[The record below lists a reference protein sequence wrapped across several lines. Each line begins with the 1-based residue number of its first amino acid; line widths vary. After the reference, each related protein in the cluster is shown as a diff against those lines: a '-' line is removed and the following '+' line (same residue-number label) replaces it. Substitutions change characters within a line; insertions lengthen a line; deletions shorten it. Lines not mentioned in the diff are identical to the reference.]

1 MKNIGVEL
9 LSSFAH
15 VPFRGSAKAA
25 GLDLFTPFMF
35 DLPAGKQDIIPLR
48 IILHLPEGHYG
59 KIEPR
64 SGLAHLY
71 GIDVMGGVID
81 EDYRGE
87 LKVILINHGKEN
99 VSFSPLDRIAQLIVQ
114 PYNTAPCQNFTS
126 KHSMIEDSGRGNK
139 GFGSTGR

>member
-1 MKNIGVEL
+1 MKSIGVEL
-9 LSSFAH
+9 LSEAAH

-35 DLPAGKQDIIPLR
+35 DLPAGEQKLVPLR
-48 IILHLPEGHYG
+48 VILHLPDGHYG

-64 SGLAHLY
+64 SGLASLY
-71 GIDVMGGVID
+71 GIDIMGGIID

-87 LKVILINHGKEN
+87 LKVILRNHGTEN
-99 VSFSPLDRIAQLIVQ
+99 VSFFALDRIAQLIVQ
-114 PYNTAPCQNFTS
+114 PYNNTPCMDFTS
-126 KHSMIEDSGRGNK
+126 KHPMLGGSGRGAG